1 MKNHFMKR
9 YALLLTLFL
18 LAHPAHAAFV
28 TDKLLAGLYSAPE
41 TSSKPIKVLPSGT
54 PFEVLDKQDDFSKV
68 KLGDNS
74 EGWLEN
80 QLITNEK
87 PARVMLLQLQS
98 KNSQLQKKLRRS
110 EAQLKEQGVA
120 PGNDAEVEELK
131 LQLADARTQIS
142 TLSRQTENS
151 TNETTPDQTT
161 QTQLKALKKE
171 LESTKEEL
179 KSALAAPQQSSDSG
193 LATEN
198 AELKARIEN
207 AATLLGATIE
217 APTEVTEEKEGD
229 NLEIWH
235 IALLA
240 LAILIS
246 FVGGVAYKNHLLAR
260 RYGGFRI

>member
-1 MKNHFMKR
+1 MKSHFMKR
-9 YALLLTLFL
+9 YALLLTLLL
-18 LAHPAHAAFV
+18 LAHPAHAAFI
-28 TDKLLAGLYSAPE
+28 TDKLLAGLYSDPD

-74 EGWLEN
+74 EGWIEN
-80 QLITNEK
+80 QLITGEK

-98 KNSQLQKKLRRS
+98 KNSQLQKKLHRA
-110 EAQLKEQGVA
+110 EAKLKEQGIA
-120 PGNDAEVEELK
+120 TSNDAEVEELK
-131 LQLADARTQIS
+131 LQLADARDKIS
-142 TLSRQTENS
+142 TLSSQEENS
-151 TNETTPDQTT
+151 TKETAQDQAT

-171 LESTKEEL
+171 LESTKKEL
-179 KSALAAPQQSSDSG
+179 KIALATPQQSPDSN
-193 LATEN
+193 LVAEN

-207 AATLLGATIE
+207 AATLLGATVE
-217 APTEVTEEKEGD
+217 APAEVIEERESDG
-229 NLEIWH
+229 LEIWH
-235 IALLA
+235 MALLA